1 MSYRVPLWVWA
12 FLAAD
17 RLATRVTNVREG
29 LRDELF
35 LAFIPPA
42 ERSDLTAALYAQQ
55 STYLPG
61 GHRFQSGLFAWE
73 KRVFDSALFPRSGRV
88 LLGAAGAGRELV
100 ALLDRGYSV
109 VAFDPC
115 EAFVEAARRI
125 AETSSERAANT
136 TVVRASYRDLVR
148 AAGEQAGPLSFL
160 RDEARFDAVVL
171 GWGSLSH
178 VSPASERLALFQA
191 LHALAPG
198 APVLASFLLEPDTS
212 ASPGSKGRV
221 RDALRRVFA
230 TLGAPGPSEAGDHF
244 YPDAGFLSNLP
255 RDEIAELAFRS
266 GYEVALL
273 DAAPYP
279 HAVLV
284 PHGESDPRTL
294 NIAPAPR
301 T

>member
-1 MSYRVPLWVWA
+1 
-12 FLAAD
+12 
-17 RLATRVTNVREG
+17 
-29 LRDELF
+29 
-35 LAFIPPA
+35 
-42 ERSDLTAALYAQQ
+42 
-55 STYLPG
+55 
-61 GHRFQSGLFAWE
+61 
-73 KRVFDSALFPRSGRV
+73 LFPQIGPHPARGLPAPAASSSRSSTAV
-88 LLGAAGAGRELV
+88 F
-100 ALLDRGYSV
+100 SV

-115 EAFVEAARRI
+115 EAFVLAARRI

-255 RDEIAELAFRS
+255 RDEIANSRFAPAMRS
-266 GYEVALL
+266 RSSR
-273 DAAPYP
+273 P
-279 HAVLV
+279 
-284 PHGESDPRTL
+284 PRTRTRCSSRMAEA
-294 NIAPAPR
+294 IRAP
-301 T
+301 